1 VAGFRAGFDHYPRIA
16 MKIDRVFVC
25 LLLLGGLL
33 SLLVPARAAE
43 PRDPYQ
49 YFFEQSLGDMN
60 EELEVARE
68 EGKKGVFVFF
78 ELDECPFCHRM
89 KRTVLNQPEVQEF
102 YRKHFHNL
110 AVDIEGDI
118 EVTDFN
124 GKETT
129 LKGFASEYRVRATP
143 VLAFFDLD
151 GNLLVR
157 YTGATSGVE
166 EFMWLADYYLQGV
179 YKMKDKNGRPI
190 RFSRYKRMRKKEK
203 ASRS

>member
-1 VAGFRAGFDHYPRIA
+1 MNAYGHFLAR
-16 MKIDRVFVC
+16 
-25 LLLLGGLL
+25 LLLLTGLL
-33 SLLVPARAAE
+33 AGLSSVVLAAE

-49 YFFEQSLGDMN
+49 YFFEQSLGDMA

-68 EGKKGVFVFF
+68 EGKQGLFVFF

-102 YRKHFHNL
+102 FRKHFHSL

-118 EVTDFN
+118 EVTDFK
-124 GKETT
+124 GTETT
-129 LKGFASEYRVRATP
+129 LKGFASQYRVRATP

-179 YKMKDKNGRPI
+179 YKLKDKNGRPI